1 MRIVVTGARGLLGK
15 PTAQYCQQMGADVL
29 AVDMVGRPGPNEF
42 GHFITAELTDLGQ
55 VYDVIH
61 GADVVIHLAAI
72 AAQRVFPAAHTFMN
86 NVGMTWN
93 VLEASARLGIKRVV
107 IASSVQVNHTV
118 TPRTPIKYE
127 YFPVDEEHP
136 VSPQEDYS
144 MGKLVGEVL
153 ADGFAH
159 HWGLTVVSIRF
170 PMITRPEIFA
180 QLPVQHNEWPN
191 AALHTYVHVEDA
203 ARACYLAATAPLPP
217 NSHNVLLVA
226 ADDSCVDMPTREYAH
241 LYYPEA
247 ELRPSLTGYV
257 SLLNSTKAKQL
268 IGWKPEYSLNR

>member
-1 MRIVVTGARGLLGK
+1 MRIVVTGARGLIGK
-15 PTAQYCQQMGADVL
+15 PTALYCQEQGADVL
-29 AVDMVGRPGPNEF
+29 SVDSVGRPGPGEYAQ
-42 GHFITAELTDLGQ
+42 FITAELTDLGQ
-55 VYDVIH
+55 VYDVLH

-72 AAQRVFPAAHTFMN
+72 AAQRVYPAAHTFMN

-93 VLEASARLGIKRVV
+93 VLEAAARLGIKRVV

-127 YFPVDEEHP
+127 YFPVDEQHP

-144 MGKLVGEVL
+144 IGKLVGEVI

-170 PMITRPEIFA
+170 PMVARPEVFA
-180 QLPVQHNEWPN
+180 QMPVKDNEWPN
-191 AALHTYVHVEDA
+191 AALYAYCHVQDA

-217 NSHNVLLVA
+217 NSHTVLLVA
-226 ADDSCVDMPTREYAH
+226 AKDSCVDMPTREYAKLH
-241 LYYPEA
+241 YPEA
-247 ELRPSLTGYV
+247 ELRPTLSGYD
-257 SLLNSTKAKQL
+257 SLLNSSRAKEV
-268 IGWKPEYSLNR
+268 IGWEPEYSLKR